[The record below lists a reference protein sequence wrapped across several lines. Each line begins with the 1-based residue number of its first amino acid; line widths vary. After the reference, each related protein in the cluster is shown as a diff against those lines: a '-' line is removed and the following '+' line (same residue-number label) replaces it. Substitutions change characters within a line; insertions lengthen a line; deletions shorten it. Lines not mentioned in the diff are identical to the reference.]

1 MSGRSIDAMLWAIA
15 CVLLA
20 IGAAAGWIAR
30 GDAPHVAARCRA
42 DGSIAFAHEGD
53 HVVVR
58 CAP

>member
-1 MSGRSIDAMLWAIA
+1 MIDAMLWAIA

-30 GDAPHVAARCRA
+30 GDMPHVAARCRT
-42 DGSIAFAHEGD
+42 DRHIEFVTEGD